1 MTGHDRI
8 LALRRSGFRTP
19 YIWVSD
25 FSDAM
30 LDGLTVRVHGDM
42 PEMLDLRFLVGVTA
56 IVQGNTPKRVERIA
70 KACQKHAARVIAS
83 VHEGRK
89 FTSVSDTEGVM
100 TWQA

>member
-1 MTGHDRI
+1 MTGHERI
-8 LALRRSGFRTP
+8 LALRRAGQKP
-19 YIWVSD
+19 AYVWVSD

-56 IVQGNTPKRVERIA
+56 IVQGDAPKRVERIA
-70 KACQKHAARVIAS
+70 KACQKHASRVIAS

-89 FTSVSDTEGVM
+89 FFSVSDTEGVL
-100 TWQA
+100 TWPE